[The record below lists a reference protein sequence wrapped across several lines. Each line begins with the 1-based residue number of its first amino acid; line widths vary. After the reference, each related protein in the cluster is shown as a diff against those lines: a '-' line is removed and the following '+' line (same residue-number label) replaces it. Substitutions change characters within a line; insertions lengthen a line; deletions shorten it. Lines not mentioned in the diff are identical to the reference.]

1 MKRIYLNTGD
11 TLELNNRN
19 YTVGSVI
26 GDGATCVV
34 YSAKYKDKMGF
45 AHSVN
50 IKECYPYNAN
60 ISRVGTLLNWASDEE
75 KNEHLKKFVNTYEK
89 LMKWQDANEIINVFD
104 ICEQNNSV
112 YLVMEPNKKSVTFD
126 KYKPESLGEILSSIK
141 RLSAYVGDYH
151 NKGFLH
157 LDIKPSNFLIV
168 PGETD
173 RITLFDL
180 DTVTAILDIETGE
193 YKYVSYSDSWAA
205 PEQKQGKI
213 HKLCPATD
221 IYAIGAVLFEKI
233 MGRQVNNDDI
243 GYFAEWSFDGQ
254 LFENVNPKIKRLLT
268 NIFKKTLAASVK
280 RRYQTTD
287 TLIKDLNH
295 AIKIAQDEVY
305 LKGDDICCSG
315 CFIGR
320 EDELKQIKKS
330 FDNKKKAVFL
340 HGFGGIGKTEIARKF
355 AELYK
360 KDYDVILFV
369 KYDNNSTLQ
378 EKLDEIDIVNFDG
391 ELSEKRNKL
400 RSLLDDKTLVIV
412 DNFDV
417 EIGVDNGLKYLF
429 DTKAHILVS
438 TRTDFS
444 SVYNGDKYTQI
455 EIKEL
460 AGNEL
465 EQVFLRNAKIE
476 YLSYADKDFLYKI
489 FKLIENHTYATELL
503 AKQMYYSGWSL
514 EMLYNKVKS
523 GFSAL
528 AKAERVVANKDED
541 TQKDNS
547 LNILRTVFSLS
558 NLTNGQKQ
566 VLMNLYLLR
575 FMDIS
580 DFTYTK
586 YTLENSIK
594 RDALNDLVE
603 IGLLKYDRVYYT
615 LHPLVEELVAYD
627 LQPNL
632 ENCVGVYSIVNS
644 KIFNT
649 INYDRYD
656 EADEFEFDANCE
668 FLCAFFN
675 YVDLKVSDNRILLI
689 RWLLE
694 LYKNENITVRF
705 FDYSFPIIY
714 KKLLQSIENDAI
726 SDVEKSDIFFV
737 LVNAWLTE
745 FYMIYGGDSET
756 REALEMLREEKITYY
771 YKLALDNCLILED
784 NLKSIHIDRLVKTI
798 IDFSIGLASSSLP
811 IYIIEDLYSRF
822 PKYFE
827 DVSVSDRSKMGL
839 KLSETELEELKRE
852 EQELPD
858 VFKPGYT
865 NEKIDMERYVKNS
878 FNKSDN
884 KIAYITDIINNKNYS
899 PMYRA
904 ELLWYCTNSVFESF
918 HLGFDVNNIDK
929 FDWNTFGKILEIEE
943 EFLISDVCTADA
955 NGDDDWIYY
964 LDDNTVNQII
974 VNAAICD
981 YDCFEENIDILLNDI
996 GRKASWF
1003 IEKQSCWSR
1012 FLKLRDHV
1020 NFSLDKVNN
1029 ALEVIK
1035 KSHLML
1041 PVLIRFIEGWE
1052 NYARRI
1058 NDYSERDFFSLY
1070 KAVAECAELAS
1081 VEKDIDPKYIMDFH
1095 KIEYYYR
1102 DKMDSIAGIDYSLKF
1117 ED

>member
-11 TLELNNRN
+11 TLELNDRI
-19 YTVGSVI
+19 YTIDSVI

-34 YSAKYKDKMGF
+34 YSAKYKDNFGF
-45 AHSVN
+45 SHSVN

-60 ISRVGTLLNWASDEE
+60 ISRVGMSLNWGLDEE
-75 KNEHLKKFVNTYEK
+75 KDEHLKKFINTYEK

-104 ICEQNNSV
+104 ISEQNNSV
-112 YLVMEPNKKSVTFD
+112 YLVMEPNKKSITFD
-126 KYKPESLGEILSSIK
+126 KYRPESLCEILSSIK
-141 RLSAYVGDYH
+141 RLASYVGDYH
-151 NKGFLH
+151 DKGFLH

-180 DTVTAILDIETGE
+180 DTVTAISDIENGE

-213 HKLCPATD
+213 YKLCPATD

-243 GYFAEWSFDGQ
+243 GYFAEWEFEGE
-254 LFENVNPKIKRLLT
+254 LFEDVNPKIKRLLT

-287 TLIKDLNH
+287 ALIKDLNQ
-295 AIKIAQDEVY
+295 AIKNAQSEVY

-315 CFIGR
+315 YFVGR
-320 EDELKQIKKS
+320 DEELKKIKNS
-330 FDNKKKAVFL
+330 FDLKKKAVFL
-340 HGFGGIGKTEIARKF
+340 HGFGGIGKTEIARKY

-391 ELSEKRNKL
+391 ELSEKRKKL

-417 EIGVDNGLKYLF
+417 EIGADNGLKYLF

-444 SVYNGDKYTQI
+444 SVYNGDKFKQV

-460 AGNEL
+460 ADDELKQIFFSNAQITCLNESD
-465 EQVFLRNAKIE
+465 RDI
-476 YLSYADKDFLYKI
+476 LYNI
-489 FKLIENHTYATELL
+489 FTLVENHTYATELL
-503 AKQMYYSGWSL
+503 AKQMYYSGWTI
-514 EMLYNKVKS
+514 EELYNKVKS
-523 GFSAL
+523 GFASL
-528 AKAERVVANKDED
+528 ANVEKIVTNKDED
-541 TQKDNS
+541 TTKDNS
-547 LNILRTVFSLS
+547 LNILRAVFSLS

-566 VLMNLYLLR
+566 VLMNVYLLR
-575 FMDIS
+575 FIDIS

-586 YTLENSIK
+586 YTLGNSIK
-594 RDALNDLVE
+594 KDDLNDLVE
-603 IGLLKYDRVYYT
+603 IGLLKYNRVYYT
-615 LHPLVEELVAYD
+615 LHPLVEELVDYD
-627 LQPNL
+627 LQPDS
-632 ENCVGVYSIVNS
+632 ENCIGVYSVVRS

-649 INYDRYD
+649 ANYDGGD
-656 EADEFEFDANCE
+656 ETENFEFESNCE
-668 FLCAFFN
+668 YLCAFFKYIN
-675 YVDLKVSDNRILLI
+675 LKNDVNRKLLLKWLIDLHQNENIKAGYYSCYGSSKLYDR
-689 RWLLE
+689 LLE
-694 LYKNENITVRF
+694 LTCK
-705 FDYSFPIIY
+705 DYV
-714 KKLLQSIENDAI
+714 
-726 SDVEKSDIFFV
+726 SDIEKSDIYFI
-737 LVNAWLTE
+737 LVNAWLSE
-745 FYMIYGGDSET
+745 LSIAYFGGPYLEVSKDSIS
-756 REALEMLREEKITYY
+756 RY
-771 YKLALDNCLILED
+771 YKLAIDTCIDLESKVK
-784 NLKSIHIDRLVKTI
+784 NSHLDRLIETI
-798 IDFSIGLASSSLP
+798 ISFAVDVFGSIFP
-811 IYIIEDLYSRF
+811 NDVICDLYNRF
-822 PKYFE
+822 PQYFE
-827 DVSVSDRSKMGL
+827 DVSVWNKNKMGL

-852 EQELPD
+852 VQELPD

-865 NEKIDMERYVKNS
+865 DEKIDMELNVKNS

-884 KIAYITDIINNKNYS
+884 KIVYITDIINNKNYS

-904 ELLWYCTNSVFESF
+904 ELLWYCTNSVFDRL

-929 FDWNTFGKILEIEE
+929 YDWNTLEKILEIEE
-943 EFLISDVCTADA
+943 EFLISDECTADA
-955 NGDDDWIYY
+955 DGDDDWMYY

-974 VNAAICD
+974 VNAATCN
-981 YDCFEENIDILLNDI
+981 YDGFEENINILLNDI
-996 GRKASWF
+996 ERKASCF
-1003 IEKQSCWSR
+1003 IEKQSCWSH
-1012 FLKLRDHV
+1012 FLNLRDHV

-1041 PVLIRFIEGWE
+1041 PVLIRFLEGWE

-1058 NDYSERDFFSLY
+1058 NDYNERDFFSLY
-1070 KAVAECAELAS
+1070 KTIAECAELAS
-1081 VEKDIDPKYIMDFH
+1081 VEKDINPKCIMDFH
-1095 KIEYYYR
+1095 EIECNYR
-1102 DKMDSIAGIDYSLKF
+1102 DKMDSIAGVDYSLKF